1 MCLPLKLLAL
11 FHKLDFSIPLLRQ
24 KNQFQHL
31 LLSTDATI
39 LFLMLLAIW
48 QKMTFSLKIEFQFRQ
63 YFWCIASLTFSG
75 LSVLRDNFMMF
86 EKAQT
91 LEDIFLSN
99 LRRIFSQ
106 ILIELVCICTFSSV
120 SNQFQHLL
128 LSMMTDATI
137 LFFFS

>member
-1 MCLPLKLLAL
+1 M
-11 FHKLDFSIPLLRQ
+11 
-24 KNQFQHL
+24 

-137 LFFFS
+137 LFFFSSWLLLFGRKRHFLWQ